1 MNDLHEHGFKKCANS
16 LRSLK
21 IKIKKYLAFWWL
33 CAIVVA
39 DRKKHMATRV
49 KLHFACLLRRPQHWR
64 FYVGG
69 ILREIFGF

>member
-1 MNDLHEHGFKKCANS
+1 MNDLHEHGFKKCAN
-16 LRSLK
+16 LAKRAK
-21 IKIKKYLAFWWL
+21 IKIKKLLAFLWV

-49 KLHFACLLRRPQHWR
+49 KLHFACLLRRPENWR
-64 FYVGG
+64 FYVAG